1 MDNMSLIRHPH
12 VIQNLYEYICSEE
25 NKRRCFEDI
34 IFFVNTV
41 KVNGIPKTKEIQ
53 TLKKKGFEW
62 SISELIATD
71 FSFLGELSYYV
82 YSIIHSKTE
91 SAFAIVLIPYTFIN
105 L

>member
-1 MDNMSLIRHPH
+1 MIRHPD
-12 VIQNLYEYICSEE
+12 VIQNLYEYISSEE

-34 IFFVNTV
+34 MFFVNTV

-53 TLKKKGFEW
+53 TFFISTLEKKGFELR
-62 SISELIATD
+62 ISELIATD
-71 FSFLGELSYYV
+71 FSFLGELSYLV

-91 SAFAIVLIPYTFIN
+91 SAFAIVLILYTFIN